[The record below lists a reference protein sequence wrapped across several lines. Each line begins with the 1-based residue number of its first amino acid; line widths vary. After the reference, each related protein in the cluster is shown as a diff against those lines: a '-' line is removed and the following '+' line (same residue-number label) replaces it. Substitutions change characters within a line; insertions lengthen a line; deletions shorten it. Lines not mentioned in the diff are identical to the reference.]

1 MLEKIL
7 KQANLFDVFIIF
19 VASVAIVGFWRGVW
33 NLVDKFLF
41 PGNFVLSQLI
51 SIVGGIL
58 LLIILSRDR

>member
-58 LLIILSRDR
+58 LLIILLRYK